1 MARHLLSRLPALLLP
16 LGLFSAPAMATGGY
30 QRSYHGARG
39 DAHVPSFQLGGRVP
53 AAGMPPP
60 SLRTLPEKSEE
71 LSMVASQ
78 GVRELVIL
86 DSAVRDKAAFY
97 RGARP
102 GVEIV
107 EIDASKPGLEQLKQV
122 LAAYQGLSA
131 LHIVSHAEEGVLLL
145 GNSRVDANTLK
156 EDVATFAAL
165 QGALA
170 EGADLLLYGCDLAKG
185 IGGEALLDILH
196 SSTHLDI
203 AASNN
208 LTGNPEQGADWALEI
223 QRGRIETDLAFS
235 EKALK
240 DFTDVLA
247 PVVHTLSAFAYRAT
261 NATANC
267 PSDRPTYTF
276 NYLSV
281 DSANYIGC
289 GFMHNNGYGGTTVGL
304 INYFG
309 ISYSPAFLT
318 LAGANQVNQGTV
330 SGTNHI
336 EIRKRTGSFQ
346 LTNVVADE
354 FAGTTVF
361 TNVRITGYPAAGGA
375 PIVSTAI
382 TSDTSAAST
391 FTFALGGALS
401 SFAGVNLSKFRLTF
415 VNQSGSSV
423 DYMRLV
429 NFTSE
434 SSDVTGPTVS
444 MIPNQNIAPGGN
456 TGALAFTVGDDFSPT
471 SGVSVTRASS
481 NTTAVPLANV
491 VLGGSGTNRTVTVTG
506 AAAGTSTITI
516 TATDRSGNITNRTF
530 DVVVAD
536 PNAPPTDIT
545 LSNSTVNHTGG
556 TNALV
561 GSLSSTD
568 PDVGNTFTYTLV
580 AGAGDTHNASFNISG
595 SQLRANNPA
604 ALPAGSYSVRVRTTD
619 NANAT
624 YEEAFTITV
633 VDDVVP
639 TVAQVTSSTANGTYK
654 VGDAISIQVAFAEP
668 VTVTGTPTLALNS
681 GGTAMY
687 ASGSGG
693 NTLTFNYTVQAGHS
707 ASDLDYASTSALA
720 LGAGSIQDSAGNNAT
735 LALAAPAAAGSLGAS
750 KNIVVDGVVPTVSGA
765 TSSNANGTYKVGD
778 AISVQIGF
786 SEAVLVTG
794 TPQLTLETG
803 MTDRVINYSSG
814 SGTAALTFSYVVQ
827 AGDESADLDYL
838 SVAAFSANGGTVRD
852 AAGNNATLTLAPP
865 GAAGSLGA
873 SKNIVVDGALPTVTG
888 VTSST
893 TDGTY
898 KVGDVIAIQVSFAE
912 AVTVTGA
919 PTLALNSGGTAS
931 FVSGSGSNT
940 LTFNYTVQVGH
951 STADLDYA
959 STSALALGGGT
970 IRDAAGNNA
979 TLTLAAPGT
988 AGSLGANKNIVIDA
1002 VVPAVTGVTSSTA
1015 NGTYKVGDVI
1025 AIQVSFAEAVT
1036 VTGTPTLALNSGGTA
1051 SFASGSGSNA
1061 LTFNYTVQ
1069 AGHSAADLDYASTSA
1084 LALSGGTIQDT
1095 AGNNATLTLAAPG
1108 TAGSLGANKNIVIDA
1123 MVPAVTG
1130 VTSSTANGT
1139 YKVGDVIA
1147 IQVSFAEAVTVAG
1160 VPTLALNSGG
1170 TASFA
1175 SGSGSNTLTF
1185 NYTVQAG
1192 HSTADLDYANTSAL
1206 ALSGGTI
1213 QDTAGNNAT
1222 LTLAAPGTAGS
1233 LGAAKALVIDGI
1245 APTVNSIA
1253 VVGAPGP
1260 TATSVNFL
1268 VTFSESVTNV
1278 SVDDFE
1284 LTFVGVAAG
1293 TVASVSGSGS
1303 VYTATV
1309 NGISGTGSLRLDLKA
1324 GTNITD
1330 AAGNSSPAFTGGG
1343 VHSLQAVPGAPTG
1356 ASATASP
1363 GQATVTF
1370 VAPASDG
1377 GSAITRYTATATPGG
1392 QSGYCDIATG
1402 SAAGTVCTVTVA
1414 GLTNGTSYT
1423 FRVRASNANGD
1434 GGDSIPSN
1442 AAVPRLLQIA
1452 TTPGAVP
1459 GMAGVAT
1466 AILSGGGGTCTLQPG
1481 GGGGFGPANQ
1491 VPPGF
1496 QAPHGQFAFA
1506 ATQCVGT
1513 VTLTLQ
1519 YPQSLPTNIRFRK
1532 PDGAGGWFDP
1542 QDAGTSLNVTI
1553 SQDRHTVTYDI
1564 TDDGLGDTE
1573 RTTPGAIA
1581 DPFVPVILAAPTGA
1595 QGIPTLGTWGLAL
1608 LSTLAGLLG
1617 MRQAQRR
1624 SHEFK

>member
-1 MARHLLSRLPALLLP
+1 
-16 LGLFSAPAMATGGY
+16 
-30 QRSYHGARG
+30 
-39 DAHVPSFQLGGRVP
+39 
-53 AAGMPPP
+53 
-60 SLRTLPEKSEE
+60 
-71 LSMVASQ
+71 
-78 GVRELVIL
+78 
-86 DSAVRDKAAFY
+86 
-97 RGARP
+97 
-102 GVEIV
+102 
-107 EIDASKPGLEQLKQV
+107 
-122 LAAYQGLSA
+122 
-131 LHIVSHAEEGVLLL
+131 
-145 GNSRVDANTLK
+145 
-156 EDVATFAAL
+156 
-165 QGALA
+165 
-170 EGADLLLYGCDLAKG
+170 
-185 IGGEALLDILH
+185 
-196 SSTHLDI
+196 
-203 AASNN
+203 
-208 LTGNPEQGADWALEI
+208 
-223 QRGRIETDLAFS
+223 
-235 EKALK
+235 
-240 DFTDVLA
+240 
-247 PVVHTLSAFAYRAT
+247 
-261 NATANC
+261 
-267 PSDRPTYTF
+267 
-276 NYLSV
+276 
-281 DSANYIGC
+281 
-289 GFMHNNGYGGTTVGL
+289 
-304 INYFG
+304 
-309 ISYSPAFLT
+309 
-318 LAGANQVNQGTV
+318 
-330 SGTNHI
+330 
-336 EIRKRTGSFQ
+336 
-346 LTNVVADE
+346 
-354 FAGTTVF
+354 
-361 TNVRITGYPAAGGA
+361 
-375 PIVSTAI
+375 
-382 TSDTSAAST
+382 
-391 FTFALGGALS
+391 
-401 SFAGVNLSKFRLTF
+401 
-415 VNQSGSSV
+415 
-423 DYMRLV
+423 
-429 NFTSE
+429 
-434 SSDVTGPTVS
+434 
-444 MIPNQNIAPGGN
+444 
-456 TGALAFTVGDDFSPT
+456 
-471 SGVSVTRASS
+471 
-481 NTTAVPLANV
+481 
-491 VLGGSGTNRTVTVTG
+491 
-506 AAAGTSTITI
+506 
-516 TATDRSGNITNRTF
+516 
-530 DVVVAD
+530 VVVD

-668 VTVTGTPTLALNS
+668 VTVTGTPILALSS

-693 NTLTFNYTVQAGHS
+693 NTLTFNYTVQSGHS

-865 GAAGSLGA
+865 GTAGSLGA

-931 FVSGSGSNT
+931 F
-940 LTFNYTVQVGH
+940 
-951 STADLDYA
+951 
-959 STSALALGGGT
+959 
-970 IRDAAGNNA
+970 
-979 TLTLAAPGT
+979 
-988 AGSLGANKNIVIDA
+988 
-1002 VVPAVTGVTSSTA
+1002 
-1015 NGTYKVGDVI
+1015 
-1025 AIQVSFAEAVT
+1025 
-1036 VTGTPTLALNSGGTA
+1036 
-1051 SFASGSGSNA
+1051 ASGSGSNA

-1069 AGHSAADLDYASTSA
+1069 AGHSAADLEYASTSA

-1222 LTLAAPGTAGS
+1222 LTLAVPGTAGS

-1245 APTVNSIA
+1245 APAVNSIA

-1617 MRQAQRR
+1617 MRQARRR